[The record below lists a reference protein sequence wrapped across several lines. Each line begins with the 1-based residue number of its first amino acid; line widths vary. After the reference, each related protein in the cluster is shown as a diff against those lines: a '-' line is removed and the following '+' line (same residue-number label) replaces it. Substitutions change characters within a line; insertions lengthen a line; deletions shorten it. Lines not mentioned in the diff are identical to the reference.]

1 MVSFQG
7 AVASPSESRPH
18 DSSFPV
24 HLRVYLFFGISIFF
38 IPLPLQ
44 LGQLLESRRPR
55 LYFIS
60 ATNQDQTLRRKKYNL
75 LDYYIIY
82 GDSWEIADSKRSN
95 STWQVSSWHR
105 IQIFETFH
113 RGLVNLVPS
122 SVDTVWGQ
130 QSLSRKHGALCPPHP
145 SVG

>member
-1 MVSFQG
+1 
-7 AVASPSESRPH
+7 
-18 DSSFPV
+18 
-24 HLRVYLFFGISIFF
+24 
-38 IPLPLQ
+38 
-44 LGQLLESRRPR
+44 
-55 LYFIS
+55 
-60 ATNQDQTLRRKKYNL
+60 LRRKKYNL

-113 RGLVNLVPS
+113 RGPVNLVPS